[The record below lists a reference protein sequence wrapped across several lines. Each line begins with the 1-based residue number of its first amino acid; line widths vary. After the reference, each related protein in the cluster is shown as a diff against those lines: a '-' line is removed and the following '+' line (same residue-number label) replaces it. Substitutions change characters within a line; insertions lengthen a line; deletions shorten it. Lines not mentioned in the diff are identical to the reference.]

1 MRPSATAGLNPG
13 GNLQMKRLVVL
24 AAMLSVL
31 SIFASAQN
39 ARKPNPTPTP
49 PSFKNDVDPGDAKSS
64 AVKPKSI
71 NKGDEEVIKV
81 DTDLV
86 TTPVSVLD
94 REGRFIAGLKKRD
107 FKLLENDVPQT
118 ITYFQS
124 EEQPFTVVL
133 MIDTSPSTRYKIDDI
148 HWAAVSFLNQ
158 LRPQDKVMVVSFD
171 QRVRLWTPEP
181 TSDRKELYTAIYKT
195 NFGSGTSLYE
205 AVACVAAL
213 EQMKVTGRKAMVM
226 FTDGVD
232 TTSRMASFQSTIE
245 QAEEIDALIYPIR
258 YDTRDKAAS
267 SGSGSAPTA
276 IDLSKLMRD
285 TGGVAIPQSVL
296 VQAGR
301 GQSSNEYE
309 KGQKYLQ
316 TLADNSG
323 GRMFEADTTT
333 NLDTAFAG
341 IAEELRRQYSI
352 GYYPESPGEP
362 GDRKSI
368 RIQVPTHPGVVVR
381 AKRNYVVKR
390 ARTSEPSVN

>member
-1 MRPSATAGLNPG
+1 MAGHYPG
-13 GNLQMKRLVVL
+13 GKLQMKRLLVL
-24 AAMLSVL
+24 AALLSVL
-31 SIFASAQN
+31 SIFVSAQN
-39 ARKPNPTPTP
+39 TRRPSPTPTP
-49 PSFKNDVDPGDAKSS
+49 PSFRNDVDAGDAKPS
-64 AVKPKSI
+64 AVKSKSI

-213 EQMKVTGRKAMVM
+213 EQMKATGRKAMVM

-368 RIQVPTHPGVVVR
+368 RIQVLAHPGVVVR

-390 ARTSEPSVN
+390 ARGNEPSMN

>member
-1 MRPSATAGLNPG
+1 M
-13 GNLQMKRLVVL
+13 
-24 AAMLSVL
+24 
-31 SIFASAQN
+31 
-39 ARKPNPTPTP
+39 PTP
-49 PSFKNDVDPGDAKSS
+49 PTAKTQPDQPVEKASTSADKAKST
-64 AVKPKSI
+64 AAK
-71 NKGDEEVIKV
+71 DDDDVIKV

-94 REGRFIAGLKKRD
+94 RQGRFIPGLKKRD
-107 FKLLENDVPQT
+107 FKLMENDVPQS

-148 HWAAVSFLNQ
+148 HWAAVTFLNQ
-158 LRPQDKVMVVSFD
+158 LRPEDKVLVVSFD

-205 AVACVAAL
+205 AVACVADL
-213 EQMKVTGRKAMVM
+213 EQMKRTGRKAMVI

-232 TTSRMASFQSTIE
+232 TTSRMATFQSTIE
-245 QAEEIDALIYPIR
+245 QTEEIDALIYPIR
-258 YDTRDKAAS
+258 YDTRDKMAS
-267 SGSGSAPTA
+267 SSSNSAPTA
-276 IDLSKLMRD
+276 IDLTKLMRD
-285 TGGVAIPQSVL
+285 TGGVVIPPNILAQV
-296 VQAGR
+296 GR
-301 GQSSNEYE
+301 GGSSGEYE

-323 GRMFEADTTT
+323 GRMFEADTST
-333 NLDTAFAG
+333 NLETAFAG

-362 GDRKSI
+362 GDRRSI
-368 RIQVPTHPGVVVR
+368 KIQVPTHPGVVVR

-390 ARTSEPSVN
+390 LRTGDPSMN

>member
-1 MRPSATAGLNPG
+1 VKKAFF
-13 GNLQMKRLVVL
+13 L
-24 AAMLSVL
+24 AACLSL
-31 SIFASAQN
+31 LFIGAPGQTTKR
-39 ARKPNPTPTP
+39 ARTVPTP
-49 PSFKNDVDPGDAKSS
+49 PTAKTQPDQPVEKASTSADKAKST
-64 AVKPKSI
+64 AAK
-71 NKGDEEVIKV
+71 DDDDVIKV

-94 REGRFIAGLKKRD
+94 RQGRFIPGLKKRD
-107 FKLLENDVPQT
+107 FKLMENDVPQS

-148 HWAAVSFLNQ
+148 HWAAVTFLNQ
-158 LRPQDKVMVVSFD
+158 LRPEDKVLVVSFD

-205 AVACVAAL
+205 AVACVADL
-213 EQMKVTGRKAMVM
+213 EQMKRTGRKAMVI

-232 TTSRMASFQSTIE
+232 TTSRMATFQSTIE
-245 QAEEIDALIYPIR
+245 QTEEIDALIYPIR
-258 YDTRDKAAS
+258 YDTRDKMAS
-267 SGSGSAPTA
+267 SSSNSAPTA
-276 IDLSKLMRD
+276 IDLTKLMRD
-285 TGGVAIPQSVL
+285 TGGVVIPPNILAQV
-296 VQAGR
+296 GR
-301 GQSSNEYE
+301 GGSSGEYE

-323 GRMFEADTTT
+323 GRMFEADTST
-333 NLDTAFAG
+333 NLETAFAG

-362 GDRKSI
+362 GDRRSI

-390 ARTSEPSVN
+390 LRTGDPSMN